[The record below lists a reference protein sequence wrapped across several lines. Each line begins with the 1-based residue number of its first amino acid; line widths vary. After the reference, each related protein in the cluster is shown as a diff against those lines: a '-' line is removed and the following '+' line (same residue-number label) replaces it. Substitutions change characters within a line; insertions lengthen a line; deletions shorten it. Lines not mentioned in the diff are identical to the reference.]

1 MKKLLFLSL
10 VILLSSCKEE
20 STQAVALSLSPG
32 NWRLTFD
39 LGNDK
44 ELPVQLKVNE
54 DHTLTMFNANEEII
68 VTEITIEGDS
78 IFIKPPV
85 FEGYFKGKFQS
96 NELIT
101 GEHVKPSLDRVVPFT
116 MTAGKDY
123 RFASIEDA
131 TTSSF
136 LSGSYETVFSPD
148 SESDRYIA
156 KGVFTQEGNKVTG
169 TFETTTGDYRFLEGA
184 VLNDTLKLSTFD
196 GAHAFLFEAAVKDSV
211 LEGYF
216 YSGNHWKEPFTAILN
231 NDYNLPDATTLTY
244 LKEGYDSVDFSF
256 KDVNGKQ
263 VSLQDAE
270 FKDQV
275 VVVQLLGSWC
285 PNCLEETRFFQEY
298 INSQN
303 PNVKFIGLAFEYAP
317 TEKAAMQ
324 SIKRLIDAENVTYPI
339 LLAQYGSTDKKTA
352 NEKLP
357 MLNHVLSYPTSIY
370 IDKSGKVRRIHTGY
384 NGLATG
390 QKHERFKEEFYE
402 FLGEL
407 QAETLE

>member
-1 MKKLLFLSL
+1 MKKLLFIFLIVL
-10 VILLSSCKEE
+10 CFSCKEE
-20 STQAVALSLSPG
+20 SSPAVDLSLSPG

-39 LGNDK
+39 LGNEK
-44 ELPVQLKVNE
+44 ELPVQLMVNE
-54 DHTLTMFNANEEII
+54 DRTLMIRNADEEIT
-68 VTEITIEGDS
+68 VTEIIIEGDS

-96 NELIT
+96 KELIT
-101 GEHVKPSLDRVVPFT
+101 GQHVKPSLDRAVPFT
-116 MTAGKDY
+116 MTAGVDY
-123 RFASIEDA
+123 RFESLDNAR
-131 TTSSF
+131 TSSF

-148 SESDRYIA
+148 SKSDRYIA
-156 KGVFTQEGNKVTG
+156 KGVFTQEGNQVTG
-169 TFETTTGDYRFLEGA
+169 TFETTTGDYRFLQGA
-184 VLNDTLKLSTFD
+184 VVNDTLKLSTFD
-196 GAHAFLFEAAVKDSV
+196 GAHAFLFEAVVRDST
-211 LEGYF
+211 LEGMF
-216 YSGNHWKEPFTAILN
+216 YSGNHWKEPFTAVLN

-256 KDVNGKQ
+256 KDVDGKQ

-298 INSQN
+298 INSQKSD
-303 PNVKFIGLAFEYAP
+303 VKFIGLAFEYAP
-317 TEKAAMQ
+317 TEKAAMR
-324 SIKRLIDAENVTYPI
+324 SIKRLIEAENVTYPI
-339 LLAQYGSTDKKTA
+339 LLAQYGSTNKKTA

-390 QKHERFKEEFYE
+390 QKHARFKEEFYH
-402 FLGEL
+402 FLKEL
-407 QAETLE
+407 QTEPLQ

>member
-10 VILLSSCKEE
+10 VILFSSCKEE
-20 STQAVALSLSPG
+20 SSQTVALSLSPG
-32 NWRLTFD
+32 SWRLSFD

-54 DHTLTMFNANEEII
+54 DHTLTMFNADEEIT

-101 GEHVKPSLDRVVPFT
+101 GVHIKPSLDRVVPFT
-116 MTAGKDY
+116 MTAGENY
-123 RFASIEDA
+123 RFAESKNMA
-131 TTSSF
+131 TSSF
-136 LSGSYETVFSPD
+136 ISGGYETVFSPD

-156 KGVFTQEGNKVTG
+156 KGVFNQKANMVTG
-169 TFETTTGDYRFLEGA
+169 TFETTTGDYRFLQGS
-184 VLNDTLKLSTFD
+184 VINDTLKLSTFD
-196 GAHAFLFEAAVKDSV
+196 GAHAFLFEAVVKDST
-211 LEGYF
+211 LEGFF
-216 YSGNHWKEPFTAILN
+216 YSGNHWKEPFTAVLN

-244 LKEGYDSVDFSF
+244 LKEGYDSIDFSF
-256 KDVNGKQ
+256 KDVNGNQ

-298 INSQN
+298 IHSQN
-303 PNVKFIGLAFEYAP
+303 PDVKFIGLAFEYAR

-324 SIKRLIDAENVTYPI
+324 SIERLIDAEDITYPI

-402 FLGEL
+402 FLKEL
-407 QAETLE
+407 QTETLE